1 MKITDIRYGRAIAW
15 FSAVL
20 LVFLAATD
28 ALVVSQQR
36 RALLGVQRH
45 CAHNE
50 LELMGT
56 LTREALLKKDYRTV
70 EDFLVQWG
78 GENADVL
85 EIRAVMPNGFTLA
98 QYKKESSV
106 HHLFRTR
113 STVAHEGEH
122 LADLEVVKDF
132 TGVENSLDKL
142 SSGLV
147 AVSVVLVLLLG
158 FFLWYTLSITAM
170 RPLEKEISER
180 KKAEERLQDALSL
193 LSATLE
199 STADGILVVD
209 KKGVVEQYNQKFVKM
224 WRIPQSV
231 IAAADDAALLQFV
244 RDQLREPEAFLEKVG
259 KLYAA
264 PELESSDSLEFRD
277 GRIFERYS
285 QPHWINGVIRGR
297 VWSFRDVT
305 EKKKL
310 ETMLL
315 QSEKLSAVGQ
325 LAAGVAHEIN
335 NPLGVI
341 LGFAQC
347 ALKKSGN
354 TPELELPLKSI
365 EREAVRCKELVQNL
379 LVYSRS
385 SNKNER
391 EHIDPVPGIQAALSM
406 ISARAKTQ
414 RVELLTDF
422 QSSPLKIKVN
432 KGQLQQVILNL
443 CNNAMDAMPGG
454 GNLTV
459 KTSPAS
465 RGGGAFLR
473 VDVADT
479 GHGIPDNVKSRLF
492 EPFFTTKE
500 VGKGTGLGL
509 ALAREILENHKGM
522 IEVESSAGKG
532 AMFSVYLPVSGEP
545 PANVV

>member
-1 MKITDIRYGRAIAW
+1 MKITEIRHGRAIIW

-28 ALVVSQQR
+28 ALIVSQQR
-36 RALLGVQRH
+36 RILLNIQRR
-45 CAHNE
+45 CVNNE
-50 LELMGT
+50 LALMAT

-78 GENADVL
+78 SEHTDML
-85 EIRAVMPNGFTLA
+85 EIRAVMPNGFVLA
-98 QYKKESSV
+98 QYKKESSARQ
-106 HHLFRTR
+106 LFRAR
-113 STVAHEGEH
+113 SSVAHEGEH
-122 LADLEVVKDF
+122 LADLEVIKDF
-132 TGVENSLDKL
+132 TGVEDSMDKL
-142 SSGLV
+142 SAGLV
-147 AVSVVLVLLLG
+147 SASVVLVAFLG
-158 FFLWYTLSITAM
+158 FFLWYTLSVTAM

-180 KKAEERLQDALSL
+180 RKAEERLQGALSL

-209 KKGVVEQYNQKFVKM
+209 KKGVVEQYNQKFAKM

-231 IAAADDAALLQFV
+231 MSASEDAALLQFV
-244 RDQLREPEAFLEKVG
+244 SAQLRQPETFLEKVRE
-259 KLYAA
+259 LYAA
-264 PELESSDSLEFRD
+264 PELESSDSLEFKD

-285 QPHWINGVIRGR
+285 QPHWIDGVIRGR

-310 ETMLL
+310 EMMLL

-347 ALKKSGN
+347 ALKKSGDV
-354 TPELELPLKSI
+354 PALDLPLRSI

-391 EHIDPVPGIQAALSM
+391 EHIDPVPGIQAALS
-406 ISARAKTQ
+406 IILARAKTQ
-414 RVELLTDF
+414 RVELSTDF
-422 QSSPLKIKVN
+422 QSSPLKINVN

-454 GNLTV
+454 GNLAV

-465 RGGGAFLR
+465 RAGGAFLR
-473 VDVADT
+473 IDVSDT
-479 GHGIPDNVKSRLF
+479 GHGIPDEIKSRLF
-492 EPFFTTKE
+492 EPFFTTKD

-509 ALAREILENHKGM
+509 ALAHEIVENHKGA

-532 AMFSVYLPVSGEP
+532 TVFSVYFPVSGEP